1 MVSGVPRG
9 SQAALE
15 KAMKSTPL
23 LEHADESETRELAE
37 AGIVREYRK
46 GTYLFLQHDE
56 APTIFFL
63 WDGRVEITS
72 SSRSGH
78 RQLHTTLQPPQ
89 FFGELG
95 VLGEMRRTTT
105 AVALEDT
112 TAVTIPGE
120 AFMDFLDRHPEA
132 SRALLRALSR
142 QIASHEVLIEDLLY
156 LDLKGR
162 VAKRLIGLVS
172 SSFDT
177 LPTDGAVVPS
187 DVTHADLASLSG
199 GSRENVTRIL
209 SDFQRRGLVKKSGR
223 RYVLSNID
231 GLRHLAGL

>member
-1 MVSGVPRG
+1 M
-9 SQAALE
+9 
-15 KAMKSTPL
+15 
-23 LEHADESETRELAE
+23 
-37 AGIVREYRK
+37 
-46 GTYLFLQHDE
+46 
-56 APTIFFL
+56 
-63 WDGRVEITS
+63 
-72 SSRSGH
+72 
-78 RQLHTTLQPPQ
+78 
-89 FFGELG
+89 
-95 VLGEMRRTTT
+95 
-105 AVALEDT
+105 AVEDT
-112 TAVTIPGE
+112 TAVSIPAE
-120 AFMDFLDRHPEA
+120 AFLHFLDKHHDV

-142 QIASHEVLIEDLLY
+142 QIAAHEVLIEDLLY

-172 SSFDT
+172 SSFDA

-209 SDFQRRGLVKKSGR
+209 SDFQRRGLVRKSGR

>member
-1 MVSGVPRG
+1 MATRVARG
-9 SQAALE
+9 SRRALE
-15 KAMKSTPL
+15 SALRATPL
-23 LEHADESETRELAE
+23 LTSAPPDAVAALAE

-56 APTIFFL
+56 ATTVFFL
-63 WDGRVEITS
+63 WEGRVEITS
-72 SSRSGH
+72 SSATGH

-95 VLGEMRRTTT
+95 VLGGMRRTTT

-112 TAVTIPGE
+112 TAVTIPAE
-120 AFMDFLDRHPEA
+120 AFLRFLSDNPDP
-132 SRALLRALSR
+132 SLALLRALAR
-142 QIASHEVLIEDLLY
+142 QIAAHEGLIEDLLY

-162 VAKRLIGLVS
+162 VAKRLLGLVS
-172 SSFDT
+172 PSFDE
-177 LPTDGAVVPS
+177 LPADGAVVPS

-209 SDFQRRGLVKKSGR
+209 SDFQRRGLVEKNGR
-223 RYVLSNID
+223 RYVLSNVD